1 MAGHD
6 IFQDMDRQ
14 DIQYAAGEADVQAC
28 FFPLQRLHPQ
38 LQVQELAC
46 QFLGVLVKIPSLRR
60 RFHAFAAAD
69 KERRLHFPFQGSDDP
84 AHALRR
90 QAQVLGRLVDA
101 LFFKDP
107 LKAADSMDVHGQDSL
122 LSVIPLEQGLGP
134 AVFHALGGQL
144 VVEFFG

>member
-38 LQVQELAC
+38 LQVQELSC

-69 KERRLHFPFQGSDDP
+69 KERRLHFPSK
-84 AHALRR
+84 A
-90 QAQVLGRLVDA
+90 VMTRLTPCGVRHKS
-101 LFFKDP
+101 L
-107 LKAADSMDVHGQDSL
+107 AAWWM
-122 LSVIPLEQGLGP
+122 LS
-134 AVFHALGGQL
+134 FSKTR
-144 VVEFFG
+144 

>member
-1 MAGHD
+1 MSVPGCARKNTVPPASLPCLCGCG
-6 IFQDMDRQ
+6 QR
-14 DIQYAAGEADVQAC
+14 EASA
-28 FFPLQRLHPQ
+28 
-38 LQVQELAC
+38 
-46 QFLGVLVKIPSLRR
+46 
-60 RFHAFAAAD
+60 
-69 KERRLHFPFQGSDDP
+69 FPFQGSDDP